1 MSTRIEKDFLGT
13 LEIPKDV
20 YYGVQ
25 TTRALENFPITKMTM
40 HPELIRAFA
49 IVKKSSALANAAIGK
64 LDPVIANAIAQ
75 ASEDIISGLLHDQFV
90 VDPIQ
95 GGAGTSMNMNA
106 NEVIANRALEILGEE
121 KGTYSIISP
130 NSHVNMAQSTND
142 AFPSAIHI
150 ATVSTLN
157 NLIMAMEMMRDSF
170 IRKSVEFDSIVKM
183 GRTHLQ
189 DAVPVRLGQEFGA
202 YAAVV
207 SRDIARI
214 KKAQQTMLQI
224 NIGATAIGTGLNADP
239 EYMKLAV
246 ENIATYSGFPFI
258 KVDNLIDGTQN
269 TDTYAEVSSMLKI
282 AMMNMS
288 KICNDLRLMASGPKA
303 GFAEIR
309 LPERQPGSSIM
320 PGKVNPVM
328 PEVINQ
334 IAFQVIGNDVTI
346 SLASEAGQFEL
357 NVMEPVLVFNLLQS
371 IEIMTNGFTV
381 FTKYCLDHIEA
392 NEARLHD
399 FVERSIG
406 VITALAPH
414 LGYERSS
421 QIAREALHSGK
432 SVREL
437 CLLYNYFTLEQLD
450 IILNPFELTQPGIA
464 GERAFE
470 KQQ

>member
-1 MSTRIEKDFLGT
+1 
-13 LEIPKDV
+13 
-20 YYGVQ
+20 
-25 TTRALENFPITKMTM
+25 
-40 HPELIRAFA
+40 
-49 IVKKSSALANAAIGK
+49 
-64 LDPVIANAIAQ
+64 
-75 ASEDIISGLLHDQFV
+75 
-90 VDPIQ
+90 
-95 GGAGTSMNMNA
+95 MNMNA

-150 ATVSTLN
+150 ATVSTLDK
-157 NLIMAMEMMRDSF
+157 LIVAMERMKESF
-170 IRKSVEFDSIVKM
+170 LKKAVQFDSIVKM

-207 SRDIARI
+207 SRDIQRI
-214 KKAQQTMLQI
+214 KNAQKTMLQI

-239 EYMKLAV
+239 EYMKIAV
-246 ENIATYSGFPFI
+246 EHIAEYSGFPFER
-258 KVDNLIDGTQN
+258 VENLIDGTQN
-269 TDTYAEVSSMLKI
+269 TDTYSEVSSMLKI
-282 AMMNMS
+282 AMTNMS
-288 KICNDLRLMASGPKA
+288 KISNDLRLMASGPKT
-303 GFAEIR
+303 GFSEIR

-334 IAFQVIGNDVTI
+334 IAFQVVGNDVTI

-381 FTKYCLDHIEA
+381 FTTHCLDHIEA
-392 NEARLHD
+392 NEARMHD

-406 VITALAPH
+406 VVTALAPH

-437 CLLYNYFTLEQLD
+437 CLQYDYFTVEQLD

-464 GERAFE
+464 GEKALM
-470 KQQ
+470 K

>member
-25 TTRALENFPITKMTM
+25 TKRALENFPITKMTM

-49 IVKKSSALANAAIGK
+49 IVKKSSALANAAIGQ
-64 LDPVIANAIAQ
+64 LDEKIANAIAQ
-75 ASEDIISGLLHDQFV
+75 ASDDIIIGQLHDQFV

-121 KGTYSIISP
+121 KGSYSIISP

-150 ATVSTLN
+150 ATVATLDK
-157 NLIMAMEMMRDSF
+157 LIVAMETMKQSF
-170 IRKSVEFDSIVKM
+170 LNKAVQFDSIVKM

-189 DAVPVRLGQEFGA
+189 DAVPIRLGQEFGA

-214 KKAQQTMLQI
+214 KNAQQTMLQI

-246 ENIATYSGFPFI
+246 KNIAKYSNFPFI
-258 KVDNLIDGTQN
+258 KVENLIDGTQN
-269 TDTYAEVSSMLKI
+269 TDTYSEVSAMLKI
-282 AMMNMS
+282 AMTNMS
-288 KICNDLRLMASGPKA
+288 KIANDLRLMASGPKT
-303 GFAEIR
+303 GFSEIR

-334 IAFQVIGNDVTI
+334 IAFQVVGNDVTI

-381 FTKYCLDHIEA
+381 FTTHCLDHIEA
-392 NEARLHD
+392 NEVRMHD
-399 FVERSIG
+399 YVEMSIG
-406 VITALAPH
+406 VVTALAPH

-421 QIAREALHSGK
+421 QIAREALHSGR

-437 CLLYNYFTLEQLD
+437 CLAYNYFTVEQLD
-450 IILNPFELTQPGIA
+450 LILNPFELTQPGIA
-464 GERAFE
+464 GEKKLA
-470 KQQ
+470 KN